1 MKWFGSDKK
10 KAPSTDA
17 KEGAP
22 PELDATALSDQ
33 PSTGSETD
41 IVIYGLTDDRRSEA
55 LRDLL
60 KEAGFLFRDERVD
73 EDLSTRAWLQRST
86 GNDALPKL
94 FVGTQCLG
102 TYEDIQAL
110 AFRGELKR
118 VLGGEDVREELDRKR
133 LKAEMS
139 VASIIK
145 LLEDEES
152 LVVNEAGVETETW
165 LEPSRAPSI
174 ILFEG
179 EPHPIAEMHRI
190 VSQIVERH
198 RKGKISLGWRSD
210 QE

>member
-1 MKWFGSDKK
+1 
-10 KAPSTDA
+10 
-17 KEGAP
+17 
-22 PELDATALSDQ
+22 
-33 PSTGSETD
+33 
-41 IVIYGLTDDRRSEA
+41 
-55 LRDLL
+55 
-60 KEAGFLFRDERVD
+60 
-73 EDLSTRAWLQRST
+73 
-86 GNDALPKL
+86 
-94 FVGTQCLG
+94 
-102 TYEDIQAL
+102 
-110 AFRGELKR
+110 